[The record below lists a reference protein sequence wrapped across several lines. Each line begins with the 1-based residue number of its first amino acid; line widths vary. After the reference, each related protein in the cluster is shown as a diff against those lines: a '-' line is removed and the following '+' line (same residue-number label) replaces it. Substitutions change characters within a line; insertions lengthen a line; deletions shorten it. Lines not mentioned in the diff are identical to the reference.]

1 MIDIQYLASLFEDE
15 VLVRKYLERF
25 HEDMPKI
32 LLQMRTSYQD
42 QNWSELSI
50 LAHSYK
56 CQLQYLNENDTAAL
70 AYELEKISSR
80 GVLHPPRGVL
90 HPPLPSPD
98 SNAIG
103 ELITQLEN
111 NLVPTLAE
119 IWQIIG

>member
-1 MIDIQYLASLFEDE
+1 
-15 VLVRKYLERF
+15 
-25 HEDMPKI
+25 
-32 LLQMRTSYQD
+32 MRTSYQD
-42 QNWSELSI
+42 QHWNELSL

-80 GVLHPPRGVL
+80 CVLHPP
-90 HPPLPSPD
+90 PTSPD

-111 NLVPTLAE
+111 KLLPTLVE
-119 IWQIIG
+119 IRQFIG

>member
-70 AYELEKISSR
+70 AYELEKLSS
-80 GVLHPPRGVL
+80 RGVL